1 MGSIVNSASLAT
13 THPIIMLLT
22 ITTTHQPATDLGY
35 LLHKHP
41 DRYQTFPLA
50 WGTAQVF
57 YPEASIEKCTAAL
70 ILDIDP
76 VELVRGKQAHTLDQ
90 YVNDRPYVASSFL
103 SVAISNV
110 YGTALNG
117 KCPNR
122 PELVDTAIPLS
133 ATISAVPCRGGVSF
147 LHRLF
152 EPLGYTLTIE
162 GYPLDEEFPDW
173 GTSPYYT
180 LTISGTVKLVDLL
193 NHIYVLIPVLDN
205 DKHYWVDTEEVDK
218 LLRHGEGWLAEHPE
232 KTAIAHRYLKR
243 QGKLAKSAL
252 AQLSIEE
259 DPHPDDTETS
269 QNNAEA
275 SLEQPLS
282 LNQHRLETIVQTLKT
297 ANAQTVVD
305 LGCGEGK
312 LIRLLVADNSFQE
325 ILGVDVSH
333 RALEI
338 ARERLEYKFSSPK
351 QRERVQ
357 LVQGGLT
364 YRDRRISGYD
374 AAVAIEVIEHLDPD
388 RLPAF
393 ERVLFEFAHPQTA
406 IVTTPNVEYN
416 VRFPNLPA
424 GKFRHQDHRFEWT
437 RTEFQT
443 WAVGVANRF
452 SYGVEFDSIGTL
464 DPEVGAPTQMAVF
477 TVS

>member
-1 MGSIVNSASLAT
+1 
-13 THPIIMLLT
+13 MLLT
-22 ITTTHQPATDLGY
+22 ITTTHNPATDLGY

-41 DRYQTFPLA
+41 DRSQTFPLS

-57 YPEASIEKCTAAL
+57 YPEATVDRCTAAL

-103 SVAISNV
+103 SVAISQI

-117 KCPNR
+117 RCPNR
-122 PELVDTAIPLS
+122 PELVDTPIPLS
-133 ATISAVPCRGGVSF
+133 ATISAVPCRGGTSL

-173 GTSPYYT
+173 GQSYYYT
-180 LTISGTVKLVDLL
+180 LTVSATVKLADLL
-193 NHIYVLIPVLDN
+193 SHLYVLIPVLDN
-205 DKHYWVDTEEVDK
+205 DKHYWVDKEEVDK
-218 LLRHGEGWLAEHPE
+218 LLRHGEGWLETHPE
-232 KTAIAHRYLKR
+232 KNEITHRYLKR
-243 QGKLAKSAL
+243 QGQLTRSAL
-252 AQLSIEE
+252 AQLTSAE
-259 DPHPDDTETS
+259 DIDPDTTEIDRDTD
-269 QNNAEA
+269 EA
-275 SLEQPLS
+275 ILEKPLS
-282 LNQHRLETIVQTLKT
+282 LNQQRLETIAQTLKA
-297 ANAQTVVD
+297 ANAQKVVD

-312 LIRLLVADNSFQE
+312 LIRLLVQDPYFEE

-351 QRERVQ
+351 QRDRVK
-357 LVQGGLT
+357 LLQGGLT
-364 YRDRRISGYD
+364 YRDRRLEGYD
-374 AAVAIEVIEHLDPD
+374 AATAIEVIEHLDPY

-393 ERVLFEFAHPQTA
+393 ERVLFEFARPNNA

-416 VRFPNLPA
+416 VNFPNLAA
-424 GKFRHQDHRFEWT
+424 GKLRHKDHRFEWT
-437 RTEFQT
+437 RAEFQA
-443 WAVGVANRF
+443 WAEAVAIKFN
-452 SYGVEFDSIGTL
+452 YQVKFDSIGSI
-464 DPEVGAPTQMAVF
+464 DPVVGAPTQMAIFSVN
-477 TVS
+477 T

>member
-1 MGSIVNSASLAT
+1 
-13 THPIIMLLT
+13 MLLT

-41 DRYQTFPLA
+41 DRYQTFPLS

-57 YPEASIEKCTAAL
+57 YPEATIERCTAAL

-76 VELVRGKQAHTLDQ
+76 IELVRGKQAHTLDQ
-90 YVNDRPYVASSFL
+90 YVNDRPYTASSFL
-103 SVAISNV
+103 SVAIAKV

-117 KCPNR
+117 HCPNR
-122 PELVDTAIPLS
+122 LELVDTAIPLS
-133 ATISAVPCRGGVSF
+133 ATISAVPCRGGVDF

-162 GYPLDEEFPDW
+162 GYPLDEEFADW
-173 GTSPYYT
+173 GNSYYYT
-180 LTISGTVKLVDLL
+180 LTISGTVKLADLL

-205 DKHYWVDTEEVDK
+205 DKHYWVNTEEVDK
-218 LLRHGEGWLAEHPE
+218 LLRHGEGWLADHPE
-232 KTAIAHRYLKR
+232 VAIIAHRYLKR

-252 AQLSIEE
+252 AQLVIEEHSIE
-259 DPHPDDTETS
+259 PETS
-269 QNNAEA
+269 NLSEA
-275 SLEQPLS
+275 NLETPLS
-282 LNQHRLETIVQTLKT
+282 LNQQRLETIVQTLKT
-297 ANAQTVVD
+297 ANAQKVVD

-312 LIRLLVADNSFQE
+312 LIRLLVADPAFQE

-338 ARERLEYKFSSPK
+338 ARERLEYQFSSPK

-374 AAVAIEVIEHLDPD
+374 AAVAIEVIEHLDLD

-393 ERVLFEFAHPQTA
+393 ERVLFEFAHPQMA

-416 VRFPNLPA
+416 VRFPNLAP
-424 GKFRHQDHRFEWT
+424 GKFRHKDHRFEWT
-437 RTEFQT
+437 RAEFEKWATE
-443 WAVGVANRF
+443 VGTKFGYQVKF
-452 SYGVEFDSIGTL
+452 EPIGAL
-464 DPEVGAPTQMAVF
+464 DPEVGSPTQMAIF
-477 TVS
+477 TR

>member
-1 MGSIVNSASLAT
+1 
-13 THPIIMLLT
+13 MLLT
-22 ITTTHQPATDLGY
+22 ITTTHQPATDLGF

-41 DRYQTFPLA
+41 DRCQTFPLS
-50 WGTAQVF
+50 WGTARVF
-57 YPEASIEKCTAAL
+57 YPEATIDRCTAAL

-103 SVAISNV
+103 SVAISQI

-117 KCPNR
+117 RCANR
-122 PELVDTAIPLS
+122 PELVDTPMPLS
-133 ATISAVPCRGGVSF
+133 ATISAVPCRGGTSL

-173 GTSPYYT
+173 GKSYYYT
-180 LTISGTVKLVDLL
+180 LTVSATVKLADLL
-193 NHIYVLIPVLDN
+193 SHLYVLIPVLDN
-205 DKHYWVDTEEVDK
+205 HKHYWVDKEEVDK
-218 LLRHGEGWLAEHPE
+218 LLRHGEGWLASHPE
-232 KTAIAHRYLKR
+232 KNEIAHRYLKR
-243 QGKLAKSAL
+243 QGKLTRSAL
-252 AQLSIEE
+252 SQLTSEE
-259 DPHPDDTETS
+259 DIDPDTTEIERDTD
-269 QNNAEA
+269 EA

-282 LNQHRLETIVQTLKT
+282 LNQQRLETVARTLKQ

-312 LIRLLVADNSFQE
+312 LIRLLLQDTYFEE
-325 ILGVDVSH
+325 ILGIDVSH

-351 QRERVQ
+351 QRERVK
-357 LVQGGLT
+357 LLQGSLT

-374 AAVAIEVIEHLDPD
+374 AATAIEVIEHLDLY

-393 ERVLFEFAHPQTA
+393 ERVLFEFAHPHTA

-416 VRFPNLPA
+416 VNFPNLAA
-424 GKFRHQDHRFEWT
+424 GKLRHKDHRFEWT
-437 RTEFQT
+437 RTEFQA
-443 WAVGVANRF
+443 WAEGVASKF
-452 SYGVEFDSIGTL
+452 GYQVTFDSIGST
-464 DPEVGAPTQMAVF
+464 DPTVGAPTQMAIF
-477 TVS
+477 KLIDN

>member
-1 MGSIVNSASLAT
+1 
-13 THPIIMLLT
+13 MLLT

-41 DRYQTFPLA
+41 DRYQTFPLS

-57 YPEASIEKCTAAL
+57 YPEASPDRCTAAM
-70 ILDIDP
+70 ILDIDLI
-76 VELVRGKQAHTLDQ
+76 ELVRGKQAHTLDQ
-90 YVNDRPYVASSFL
+90 YVNDRPYTASSFL
-103 SVAISNV
+103 SVAIAKV
-110 YGTALNG
+110 YGTALSG
-117 KCPNR
+117 QCPNR
-122 PELVDTAIPLS
+122 PELVETAIPLS
-133 ATISAVPCRGGVSF
+133 ATISAVPCRGGVDF

-162 GYPLDEEFPDW
+162 GYPLDEEFADW
-173 GTSPYYT
+173 GNSYYYT
-180 LTISGTVKLVDLL
+180 LTISGTVKLADLL

-205 DKHYWVDTEEVDK
+205 DKHYWVDNEEVDK
-218 LLRHGEGWLAEHPE
+218 LLRHGEGWLSEHPE
-232 KTAIAHRYLKR
+232 VTAIAHRYLKR

-259 DPHPDDTETS
+259 HATEPQTNPDL
-269 QNNAEA
+269 AEA
-275 SLEQPLS
+275 NLEQPLS
-282 LNQHRLETIVQTLKT
+282 LNQQRLETIVQTLKA
-297 ANAQTVVD
+297 ANAKTVVD

-312 LIRLLVADNSFQE
+312 LIRLLLADISFQE

-338 ARERLEYKFSSPK
+338 ARERLEYKFSSVK
-351 QRERVQ
+351 QLERVQ

-364 YRDRRISGYD
+364 YRDGRISGYD
-374 AAVAIEVIEHLDPD
+374 AAVAIEVIEHLDLD

-416 VRFPNLPA
+416 VRFPNLA
-424 GKFRHQDHRFEWT
+424 SGKFRHKDHRFEWT
-437 RTEFQT
+437 RLEFET
-443 WAVGVANRF
+443 WATRVADRF
-452 SYGVEFDSIGTL
+452 GYQVKFGAIGNLDSA
-464 DPEVGAPTQMAVF
+464 VGAPTQMAIF
-477 TVS
+477 TAV